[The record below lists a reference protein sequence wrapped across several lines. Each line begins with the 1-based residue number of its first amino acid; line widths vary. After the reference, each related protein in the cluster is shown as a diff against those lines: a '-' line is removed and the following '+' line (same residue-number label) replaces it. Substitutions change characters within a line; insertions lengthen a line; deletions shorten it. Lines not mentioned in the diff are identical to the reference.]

1 MVARKLLSWG
11 GGCEIDPKNKY
22 SKLQIAIIKSTTSMD
37 YDAIK
42 YFNDLIEEYPDYVPA
57 RKGAAEAHFNLYAYN
72 LTLNCL
78 VEQKIIFKMQ
88 LNIWKKK
95 VSAIWLWRLTGYIF
109 YSAAKLPESL
119 AFLKVSGSL
128 VSRETVD
135 TIVTVERKDLFDF
148 AAKFLTFALKL
159 SPNDNN
165 LWYDISLCNY
175 YTGVIFPEKSITKF
189 DMALKSCMKSL
200 QIQPTMWKSWNLLG
214 VLNSTEIIDNLPMA
228 QHCFIKAL
236 NLERKS
242 AMVWVNLGSLYLKLT
257 EIKLANEAFLRAQHA
272 EPDYLCAWMGQAMVG
287 ELIGVDEL
295 EVMDLF
301 RHCTQLNFH
310 IESALGYAHWV
321 CSILANEAKVKKN
334 IYKYA
339 IETMNA
345 KALEKCVD
353 TKERDKI
360 RSNIGNI
367 LLKMD
372 KPLEASE
379 YFNSISEATF
389 KSTIGLALAYY
400 RANQHQESYSVYSSA
415 LEWLATS
422 EEEKSLILIAIISL
436 KNCPIQAFY
445 STCALGILHGDIQLS
460 QTILGELLKIKDSEE
475 TCHHIAFLTSQVYKA
490 K

>member
-1 MVARKLLSWG
+1 
-11 GGCEIDPKNKY
+11 
-22 SKLQIAIIKSTTSMD
+22 
-37 YDAIK
+37 
-42 YFNDLIEEYPDYVPA
+42 
-57 RKGAAEAHFNLYAYN
+57 
-72 LTLNCL
+72 
-78 VEQKIIFKMQ
+78 
-88 LNIWKKK
+88 
-95 VSAIWLWRLTGYIF
+95 
-109 YSAAKLPESL
+109 
-119 AFLKVSGSL
+119 
-128 VSRETVD
+128 
-135 TIVTVERKDLFDF
+135 
-148 AAKFLTFALKL
+148 
-159 SPNDNN
+159 
-165 LWYDISLCNY
+165 
-175 YTGVIFPEKSITKF
+175 
-189 DMALKSCMKSL
+189 MALKSCMKSL

-321 CSILANEAKVKKN
+321 CSILANEAKMKKN

-345 KALEKCVD
+345 VPLATDSMNWHVRAEDSHTNVEAYSYLGYLNAKQGLWNAALKIYKKALEKCVD

-422 EEEKSLILIAIISL
+422 EEEKSLILIAMSAMVY
-436 KNCPIQAFY
+436 AFQGEED
-445 STCALGILHGDIQLS
+445 TK
-460 QTILGELLKIKDSEE
+460 TILYQWY
-475 TCHHIAFLTSQVYKA
+475 LT
-490 K
+490 